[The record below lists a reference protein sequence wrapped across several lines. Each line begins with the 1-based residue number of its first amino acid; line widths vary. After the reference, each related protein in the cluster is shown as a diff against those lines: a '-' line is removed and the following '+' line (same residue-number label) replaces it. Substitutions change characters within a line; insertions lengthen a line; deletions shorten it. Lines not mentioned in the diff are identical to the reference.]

1 MYTNEQV
8 LSVVKE
14 HVTSE
19 APPRSTHLGSSSIS
33 PEHPVVVAGVELGL
47 ETFGSPTTS
56 DQVAL
61 SVPSVKIGPGESE
74 RSHRADEYVILDE
87 IESGIDTYIELLS
100 KLI

>member
-8 LSVVKE
+8 LATVKE

-19 APPRSTHLGSSSIS
+19 VTPRSTHLGSSAIS
-33 PEHPVVVAGVELGL
+33 AVHPIVVAAEELGL
-47 ETFGSPTTS
+47 ELFGSPTTS

-74 RSHRADEYVILDE
+74 RSHRADEYVMLSE
-87 IESGIDTYIELLS
+87 ITCGVDTYIELLS
-100 KLI
+100 KII